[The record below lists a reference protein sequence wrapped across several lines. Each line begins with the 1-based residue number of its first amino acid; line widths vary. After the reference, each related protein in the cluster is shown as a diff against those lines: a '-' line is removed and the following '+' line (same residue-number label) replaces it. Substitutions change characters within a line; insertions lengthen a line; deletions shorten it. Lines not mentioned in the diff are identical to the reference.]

1 VKHSITL
8 IALSL
13 CLQLPSARPQ
23 NTPNLFATKRF
34 KIEFTRGDSIV
45 SRGGEITE
53 RKDLGDPWPNNPMV
67 LVVTGE
73 KTATLED
80 NPSALMVYM
89 TGLEA
94 VTFLEAVQSG
104 YVHELT
110 IFMPYLPDKG
120 GYTCI
125 YTRYGAGSRDA
136 LAERYVGIAHPL

>member
-1 VKHSITL
+1 
-8 IALSL
+8 
-13 CLQLPSARPQ
+13 
-23 NTPNLFATKRF
+23 
-34 KIEFTRGDSIV
+34 
-45 SRGGEITE
+45 
-53 RKDLGDPWPNNPMV
+53 MV
-67 LVVTGE
+67 LSVIGE
-73 KTATLED
+73 KTARLED
-80 NPSALMVYM
+80 DPSALMVYM